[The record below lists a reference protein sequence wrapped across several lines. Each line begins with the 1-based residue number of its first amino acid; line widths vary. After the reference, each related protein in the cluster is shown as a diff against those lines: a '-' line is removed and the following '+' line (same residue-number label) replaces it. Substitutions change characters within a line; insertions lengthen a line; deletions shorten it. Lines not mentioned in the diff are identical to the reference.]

1 MAKSNT
7 INNILDGITA
17 EKPFKNKRS
26 VAIKKM
32 KCVMC
37 NDPDLNFKDDIS
49 LKEYKISQ
57 ICQKCQ
63 IEIFGE

>member
-1 MAKSNT
+1 MAKTKEITNL
-7 INNILDGITA
+7 LDGITA
-17 EKPFKNKRS
+17 QQPFKNKRS
-26 VAIKKM
+26 VAVGKL

-37 NDPDLNFKDDIS
+37 NNPDFNFKNDLS
-49 LKEYKISQ
+49 LKEYKISG

>member
-1 MAKSNT
+1 MDKTKKIQNL
-7 INNILDGITA
+7 LDEITT

-26 VAIKKM
+26 SAIEKR

-37 NDPDLNFKDDIS
+37 NDPDFNFKDTIS
-49 LKEYKISQ
+49 LKEYKISG

-63 IEIFGE
+63 IEIFGG